1 MSPGLQFTALA
12 MADPSASGDAAVN
25 DDDAAAADANADSSM
40 LDSESSDTDLLPDPS
55 PLTLEA
61 QMKRILDDLMMIQ
74 FQFNLFRFEQT

>member
-1 MSPGLQFTALA
+1 